1 MSKLTVKANDMA
13 SQENC
18 DGEEYDMIQEL
29 SDRVTELEL
38 RMTWAL
44 RVKRSGMVGFVSD
57 MLRGNWE
64 YLDHDLGSYTLREY
78 VEATEREDNTEEIDI
93 N

>member
-1 MSKLTVKANDMA
+1 MSTV
-13 SQENC
+13 
-18 DGEEYDMIQEL
+18 EELEA
-29 SDRVTELEL
+29 RVTELEKRIL
-38 RMTWAL
+38 WAL
-44 RVKRSGMVGFVSD
+44 RVKRSGMVGFVAD